1 MPAPVNTITT
11 EQMIDGLNQEMIRQ
25 FDQENDRLME
35 ILGIF
40 GVEVLAANTTL
51 FMTKIE
57 GSLTEE
63 ERAEGEEVPLS
74 QYKVVDEPVGTF
86 MPKFYRKATTAE
98 AILKSGYVNAC
109 SRTDDKMLTQIR
121 AQRLAE
127 FFGYLKNGT
136 GTASGDTLQAVLA
149 QVDATLNGA
158 LEDHGD
164 ETARIIHFVNRFD
177 IADYLAHATVTTQTA
192 YGMTYIE
199 SFLGVQDIFVTN
211 RVPKG
216 TVYALPVENLRIFGT
231 DINELK
237 KGGLTYLDSANGL
250 IGVAHNPDYKSAS
263 TETHVI
269 SGMMLFAEVKD
280 YIVAGTIGA
289 AAASLSGDFAVEA
302 VDEAESEPVDDPAVP
317 ESVDENSK
325 QADLVAYAAAH
336 GIDLS
341 GCKTNASKLEAIRA
355 AEAGE

>member
-1 MPAPVNTITT
+1 MPAPSNTITT
-11 EQMIDGLNQEMIRQ
+11 QQMIDGLDQEMIRQ

-40 GVEVLAANTTL
+40 GVEVMAANTTL
-51 FMTKIE
+51 FMTKITGE
-57 GSLTEE
+57 LTTE

-74 QYKVVDEPVGTF
+74 QYAVDREPVGTF

-121 AQRLAE
+121 AERLGE
-127 FFGYLKNGT
+127 FFAYLKNGT
-136 GTASGDTLQAVLA
+136 GKAEGATLQAVLA

-164 ETARIIHFVNRFD
+164 ETARVIHFVNRFD
-177 IADYLAHATVTTQTA
+177 IADYLANATVTTQTA

-216 TVYALPVENLRIFGT
+216 TVYALPVENIRIFGT
-231 DINELK
+231 DTAELAEA
-237 KGGLTYLDSANGL
+237 GLAYTTSANGL
-250 IGVAHNPDYKSAS
+250 IGVAHTPAYKNASA
-263 TETHVI
+263 ETHAI

-280 YIVAGTIGA
+280 YIVAGTIAALPGA
-289 AAASLSGDFAVEA
+289 
-302 VDEAESEPVDDPAVP
+302 
-317 ESVDENSK
+317 
-325 QADLVAYAAAH
+325 
-336 GIDLS
+336 
-341 GCKTNASKLEAIRA
+341 
-355 AEAGE
+355 